1 MLNSF
6 SSNAILTKVH
16 AIFGKRLTP
25 SDFAQM
31 ARKSDVGE
39 VAAFLKENPSYQKA
53 LQNINETE
61 IHRGQLESLIKKDL
75 YYKYSS
81 LRRYDFSDNG
91 FYDFILTKVEVD
103 EILRCLMLI
112 GTGQTEGF
120 IVEMPAY
127 LMHRTSFNL
136 MVLAQVKDLDGLIE
150 VLSGTPY
157 AAILKGLRREDGT
170 ADYLRCEFALYSY
183 YYQFLFDSVD
193 KHFRG
198 TTRKSLKEIMNAEI
212 EAHNAEIIFRLKC
225 FHHMDAEQI
234 KPLLF
239 PYRCHLNDEKM
250 EQILNA
256 KTIDEMV
263 RIAKI
268 VPPGEDKP
276 KNVPEGFM
284 EFYTHSYCY
293 HIYKRQ
299 MHGTTKAAV
308 AMYTFIALR
317 NIEVQNIITVIE
329 GVRYGQPQDEIL
341 SLLIL

>member
-25 SDFAQM
+25 SDFSQM

-53 LQNINETE
+53 LKNINETE

-112 GTGQTEGF
+112 GAGQTEGF
-120 IVEMPAY
+120 IIEMPSY
-127 LMHRTSFNL
+127 LMHHTSFNL
-136 MVLAQVKDLDGLIE
+136 MVLTQVKNLDGLIE

-157 AAILKGLRREDGT
+157 AAILKRLRREDGT

-193 KHFRG
+193 QHFRG
-198 TTRKSLKEIMNAEI
+198 GTKKALKEIMQAEI
-212 EAHNAEIIFRLKC
+212 EAHNVEIIFRLKY

-239 PYRCHLNDEKM
+239 PYRYHLNDEKL
-250 EQILNA
+250 EKILGA
-256 KTIDEMV
+256 KTIAEMTG
-263 RIAKI
+263 IAKI
-268 VPPGEDKP
+268 VRPGEEPRKG
-276 KNVPEGFM
+276 VPEGFM

-299 MHGTTKAAV
+299 LHGTTKAAV
-308 AMYTFIALR
+308 AMYAFIALR